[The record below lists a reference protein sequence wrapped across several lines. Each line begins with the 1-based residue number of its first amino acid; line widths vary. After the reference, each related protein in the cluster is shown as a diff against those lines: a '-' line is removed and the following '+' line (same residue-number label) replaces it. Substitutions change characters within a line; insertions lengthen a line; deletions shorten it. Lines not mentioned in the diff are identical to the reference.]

1 MKTQLTLISFLLT
14 FLFFNSSFGNIEKGK
29 WTFIKD
35 PDYCYIGSIPEKIDI
50 PEGKK
55 RGDPYILVYRINKS
69 KNPIVQIEAGYPYKK
84 NQDVR
89 VKIDKADYT
98 FYSEDET
105 AWTNEDSEI
114 IYAMKK
120 GNYLT
125 VIGESS
131 RGTKTK
137 DTYTL
142 KGFTAAFNKLIND
155 C

>member
-1 MKTQLTLISFLLT
+1 M
-14 FLFFNSSFGNIEKGK
+14 
-29 WTFIKD
+29 
-35 PDYCYIGSIPEKIDI
+35 
-50 PEGKK
+50 
-55 RGDPYILVYRINKS
+55 
-69 KNPIVQIEAGYPYKK
+69 
-84 NQDVR
+84 R